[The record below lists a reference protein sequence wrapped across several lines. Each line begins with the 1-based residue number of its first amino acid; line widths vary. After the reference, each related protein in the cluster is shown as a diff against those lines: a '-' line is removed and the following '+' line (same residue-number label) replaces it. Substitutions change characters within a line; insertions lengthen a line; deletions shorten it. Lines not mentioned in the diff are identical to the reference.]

1 MNFTKIQEPIY
12 LLILGHG
19 QMHAWT
25 GVVCMKGIILL
36 IYKEHLIKIV
46 GISMKRLK
54 VIQPNQTNV
63 TVSYDLEEIL
73 CAEGE

>member
-1 MNFTKIQEPIY
+1 MNFLVNFTKIQETLY
-12 LLILGHG
+12 LLVLGHG
-19 QMHAWT
+19 QMHAWR
-25 GVVCMKGIILL
+25 GVVYIKGIILL

-63 TVSYDLEEIL
+63 TV
-73 CAEGE
+73 